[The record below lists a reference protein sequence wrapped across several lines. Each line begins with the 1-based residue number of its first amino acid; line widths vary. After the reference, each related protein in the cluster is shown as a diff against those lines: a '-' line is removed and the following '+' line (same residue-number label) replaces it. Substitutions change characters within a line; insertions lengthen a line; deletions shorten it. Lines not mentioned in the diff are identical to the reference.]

1 MLPEGYQIMKKLRVE
16 GYDCVN
22 RMNLY
27 KMRTSLTGSRLPIQ
41 QLLEKA
47 YEVYPPATIN
57 IY

>member
-1 MLPEGYQIMKKLRVE
+1 MLVYQEVILRSDDR
-16 GYDCVN
+16 GKAKP
-22 RMNLY
+22 L
-27 KMRTSLTGSRLPIQ
+27 GSRLPIQ